1 MELSGCWPAHLAQL
15 IDEFHVH
22 EKTPVSENKEE
33 SNGALNSIHTHMSPM
48 THTEERDR
56 DRERSSLSER
66 YICKMF
72 ELAIADHLG
81 STKKAGDERDR
92 SCQKS
97 PSG

>member
-1 MELSGCWPAHLAQL
+1 MELSGYLAQL
-15 IDEFHVH
+15 IDEFHVQ
-22 EKTPVSENKEE
+22 EKTSVSENKE
-33 SNGALNSIHTHMSPM
+33 SNGALNSTHTHMSPL
-48 THTEERDR
+48 TNTEER

-66 YICKMF
+66 YICKML